1 MILPALAND
10 RRPAYMRISQNI
22 LPSNATVEHL
32 ICMPPPGGTQIYVP
46 LDLTTVSATIVIVC
60 FSCFSS
66 RRSLCCSIGEASCV
80 HRLLAEVGVIPG
92 TAVISRV
99 PGRYIRRWTLTCR
112 SSCTFLAPPPCRL
125 KKE

>member
-46 LDLTTVSATIVIVC
+46 LDLTTVSATIVIV
-60 FSCFSS
+60 SP
-66 RRSLCCSIGEASCV
+66 V
-80 HRLLAEVGVIPG
+80 
-92 TAVISRV
+92 SRV
-99 PGRYIRRWTLTCR
+99 VALFVVQLVKQAV
-112 SSCTFLAPPPCRL
+112 CTVS
-125 KKE
+125 